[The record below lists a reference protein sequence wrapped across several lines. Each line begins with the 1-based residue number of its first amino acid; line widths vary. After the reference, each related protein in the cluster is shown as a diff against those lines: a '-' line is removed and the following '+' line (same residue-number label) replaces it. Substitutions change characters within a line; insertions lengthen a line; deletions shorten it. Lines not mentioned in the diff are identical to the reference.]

1 MQETKKIKIITF
13 RVTADEYAQIENA
26 ASASG
31 NEPNIWCRDVALTCS
46 SPDEIITIDDR
57 LIYTEIACLRFLLAY
72 GFKLLFSDATEAS
85 VWTKAREYADT
96 RADEI
101 FTQLLSRRMPD

>member
-1 MQETKKIKIITF
+1 MQEAKKIKIITF
-13 RVTADEYAQIENA
+13 RITADEYAQIENA

-31 NEPNIWCRDVALTCS
+31 NEPNIWCRDVALTYS
-46 SPDEIITIDDR
+46 TSDEMITIDDR
-57 LIYTEIACLRFLLAY
+57 LIYTEIGCLRFLLGF
-72 GFKLLFSDATEAS
+72 GFKLLFRDADEAS
-85 VWTKAREYADT
+85 AWAKAREYADT

>member
-1 MQETKKIKIITF
+1 MKDATKIKIITF
-13 RVTADEYAQIENA
+13 RVTADEYAQIENK

-31 NEPNIWCRDVALTCS
+31 NEPNIWCRDVALTYS
-46 SPDEIITIDDR
+46 SPDEMITIDDR

>member
-1 MQETKKIKIITF
+1 MQEVKKTKIITF
-13 RVTADEYAQIENA
+13 RVTADEYTQIEGA

-31 NEPNIWCRDVALTCS
+31 NEPNIWCRDVALTYS
-46 SPDEIITIDDR
+46 SPDEMITIDNR
-57 LIYTEIACLRFLLAY
+57 LIYTEIGCLRFLLAY
-72 GFKLLFSDATEAS
+72 GFKLLFRDAAEAS
-85 VWTKAREYADT
+85 AWAKAREYADT